1 MDNTRQNYTNTKILE
16 LQLDICSKK
25 CASFESDEIDK
36 MLLPECPLQ
45 KSIPGIYLRT
55 TAAHFGAHDS
65 YKVQNNREAYVWKPL
80 GCKYSQRF
88 ESNDTDSCFENQHW
102 SLFMGDSHCRGAF
115 GQLAHRL
122 HFERSQFVENPNLK
136 EQPQRHIFS
145 RSHSLRNSSQLNAS
159 HQAHSILEYA
169 GRDGFLTWFTSK
181 YAIDRD
187 IVTHRIN
194 NFDVEMNQIDL
205 ILKDFD
211 SLVLNS
217 GSWEMLGIIRGGHFT
232 ASRFEAML
240 ILCAETILEINRRR
254 ALLQKKDLQVIWL
267 GIPATWQTETDVPY
281 FWQTKDWRSPYRLK
295 IWSDI
300 AHKICSK
307 YGFQI
312 INLFDMSLPFV
323 NKFHDGVHHIGTPV
337 ADATVDELLNSLN
350 MCGHQ
355 APKQIKSSVATDLIR
370 QMYFAENPVYSAMF
384 QTIHFTNIL
393 HACIAFAIVKLAIIK
408 FHPTLDQTLKKKCP
422 QWTIRRHHLESD
434 SASQHAFACR
444 NLESLNTTSF
454 GVRLCESTSECGIG
468 YFLVSRRSGNCDAFL
483 ARNISSNK
491 DYDSWIKNAL
501 GPDSFWVSFQG
512 PERASAKNWS
522 HLGNCIYKLD
532 FNVANT
538 GVYDV
543 SIMHTHEN
551 FEAVQEYDNT
561 PQYYVNQFILKDFVM
576 DVCSNQCKSF
586 ESAEI
591 DQMDLPACETGTAV
605 NGVYLR
611 VNEQHALEQD
621 LIKIRHNNNSYN
633 RFVEDS
639 KSKESPR
646 FSVHFAT
653 NATSLNDS
661 ASNSV
666 PHTRLEFAGRDGFL
680 KWFASDYVLNPG
692 VVSQTIAGREVEMNQ
707 IDLILRDF
715 DSVVFNTGSWEML
728 GVRPYTTLR
737 IWADVAQRV
746 FSKFGFGSVDLHA
759 LSLPFVDSFHDGV
772 HHIGTPGEQEHAQD
786 ATLHSAV
793 ADATADQLLNMLDI
807 CGAAHEKPA
816 DARAGSELIAQM
828 YFHPAPHFA
837 AAFTS
842 MAGRK

>member
-1 MDNTRQNYTNTKILE
+1 
-16 LQLDICSKK
+16 
-25 CASFESDEIDK
+25 
-36 MLLPECPLQ
+36 
-45 KSIPGIYLRT
+45 
-55 TAAHFGAHDS
+55 
-65 YKVQNNREAYVWKPL
+65 
-80 GCKYSQRF
+80 
-88 ESNDTDSCFENQHW
+88 
-102 SLFMGDSHCRGAF
+102 MGDSHCRGAF

-145 RSHSLRNSSQLNAS
+145 RSRSLRTSSQLNAS

-181 YAIDRD
+181 YAMDRD

-217 GSWEMLGIIRGGHFT
+217 GSWEMLG
-232 ASRFEAML
+232 
-240 ILCAETILEINRRR
+240 
-254 ALLQKKDLQVIWL
+254 
-267 GIPATWQTETDVPY
+267 
-281 FWQTKDWRSPYRLK
+281 
-295 IWSDI
+295 
-300 AHKICSK
+300 
-307 YGFQI
+307 
-312 INLFDMSLPFV
+312 
-323 NKFHDGVHHIGTPV
+323 
-337 ADATVDELLNSLN
+337 
-350 MCGHQ
+350 
-355 APKQIKSSVATDLIR
+355 
-370 QMYFAENPVYSAMF
+370 
-384 QTIHFTNIL
+384 
-393 HACIAFAIVKLAIIK
+393 
-408 FHPTLDQTLKKKCP
+408 
-422 QWTIRRHHLESD
+422 
-434 SASQHAFACR
+434 
-444 NLESLNTTSF
+444 
-454 GVRLCESTSECGIG
+454 
-468 YFLVSRRSGNCDAFL
+468 
-483 ARNISSNK
+483 
-491 DYDSWIKNAL
+491 
-501 GPDSFWVSFQG
+501 DSFWVSFQG

-621 LIKIRHNNNSYN
+621 LIKIRHNNNSYVWKPLGCKYTQLFGIEQNRSCFGNQHWTIFIGDSHVRGTFGMLAHRFSGSQN

-728 GVRPYTTLR
+728 GRSRGGHYTTARFEAMLTWCAETIAEINRRRAHLQRQKLKVFWLGIPASLQSHTDPPYYAQKKDWRSPYRLR